1 LRVNLTQKNLC
12 LRFLKDKGISIVEIL
27 VAIVIITIVFISGL
41 MIFSTSTL
49 RIARQSAE
57 KTINQQATD
66 FTLFLR
72 NKLKEAIIRDIPGP
86 FRIDFVGT
94 ETSIKFVAPYSS
106 GNGSDIGKYGIYYDG
121 NEIKMS
127 FERID
132 EKTNTYSFE
141 PGFTGSQLLIGNVK
155 KLSFSYWD
163 GKTWQKF
170 WNTKNQVDCAEI
182 PSKIKVFF
190 VIYGGNIEG
199 KMLEK
204 GFSEEIWLGQ

>member
-1 LRVNLTQKNLC
+1 MC

-106 GNGSDIGKYGIYYDG
+106 GNGSDIGKYGI
-121 NEIKMS
+121 
-127 FERID
+127 
-132 EKTNTYSFE
+132 
-141 PGFTGSQLLIGNVK
+141 
-155 KLSFSYWD
+155 
-163 GKTWQKF
+163 
-170 WNTKNQVDCAEI
+170 
-182 PSKIKVFF
+182 
-190 VIYGGNIEG
+190 
-199 KMLEK
+199 
-204 GFSEEIWLGQ
+204 